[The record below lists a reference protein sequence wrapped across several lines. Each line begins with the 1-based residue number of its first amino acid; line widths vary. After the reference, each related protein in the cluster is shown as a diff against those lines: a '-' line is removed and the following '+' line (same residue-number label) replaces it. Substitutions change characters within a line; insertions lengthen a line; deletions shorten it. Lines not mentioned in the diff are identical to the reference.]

1 MRGRAADDFERT
13 RVPQLSERR
22 EQIAVPFIDKKTSTC
37 RKQFEVKF
45 RQLGELRLIAVSFSF
60 ARGQVN
66 KKIEMP
72 DVALTQKFVL
82 QHRAERRCERHR
94 ELERNVVVHEP
105 LHHLQQRNVGFGDR
119 LEETVFLE
127 KMLVLRMPD
136 ERQVRVKNEREVI
149 HTESGNRK
157 PETGKQKITV
167 PAIRNPVLLE
177 RPAKIL
183 QPIETFLNDVDAGRV
198 AEPNGAII
206 AKGRA

>member
-1 MRGRAADDFERT
+1 MCRRAADDFECAC
-13 RVPQLSERR
+13 VAQLPKRS
-22 EQIAVPFIDKKTSTC
+22 EQIAFPFIDKKTST
-37 RKQFEVKF
+37 RREQFEVKV

-60 ARGQVN
+60 TRGQVN
-66 KKIEMP
+66 EKIEMP

-82 QHRAERRCERHR
+82 QHRAQRRRERHR
-94 ELERNVVVHEP
+94 ELERNAVVYQS

-119 LEETVFLE
+119 LEEPVFLE
-127 KMLVLRMPD
+127 KMLVLRVPD

-183 QPIETFLNDVDAGRV
+183 QPI
-198 AEPNGAII
+198 
-206 AKGRA
+206 